1 MRAIDPIAS
10 WVPPWASARLPSSA
24 GTAGEVSLPEPEAGQ
39 QAPAAAAAATAAV
52 ATRAAP
58 TLVAGTGAAPTG
70 AAAQLPRSWFHE
82 HFDGL
87 WRLVARLGV
96 PRHSVDDV
104 VQEVFITASRRYA
117 DIQPGQERRFLIGT
131 AVRVSANY
139 RTRACV
145 RRELAQGDWLE
156 QAASAAPSAEQLL
169 IQKRAREQLEQALE
183 CLPEQ
188 QRSVF
193 VLYELEGF
201 SVAEIAELLGIPS
214 GTAASRL
221 GRARARFSE
230 VVAHQSR
237 AELPQESS

>member
-1 MRAIDPIAS
+1 VASSVATEAERERAEEQA
-10 WVPPWASARLPSSA
+10 
-24 GTAGEVSLPEPEAGQ
+24 EP
-39 QAPAAAAAATAAV
+39 PAAAPRRQGEA
-52 ATRAAP
+52 
-58 TLVAGTGAAPTG
+58 LAGH
-70 AAAQLPRSWFHE
+70 LPRQWFHD
-82 HFDGL
+82 HFDQL

-104 VQEVFITASRRYA
+104 VQEVFITASRRHA

-139 RTRACV
+139 RARASV
-145 RRELAQGDWLE
+145 RYEVAHGEWLE
-156 QAASAAPSAEQLL
+156 HAPSSAPSAEQLL
-169 IQKRAREQLEQALE
+169 IQKRARERLEQALD

-201 SVAEIAELLGIPS
+201 SVAEIAELLEVPS

-230 VVAHQSR
+230 VVARQARDPS
-237 AELPQESS
+237 LQESS

>member
-1 MRAIDPIAS
+1 MSIFDPDAGG
-10 WVPPWASARLPSSA
+10 VPPWVAPPLLSSSGKRVSMPDSDLEQELELDVLPA
-24 GTAGEVSLPEPEAGQ
+24 EHFQEQEP
-39 QAPAAAAAATAAV
+39 APAQSALPAA
-52 ATRAAP
+52 
-58 TLVAGTGAAPTG
+58 G
-70 AAAQLPRSWFHE
+70 QLPRRWFDE
-82 HFDGL
+82 HFASL

-117 DIQPGQERRFLIGT
+117 DIRSGQERRFLIGT

-145 RRELAQGDWLE
+145 RHEVAQGDWLD
-156 QAASAAPSAEQLL
+156 QACSSTPSADLLL
-169 IQKRAREQLEQALE
+169 IEKRAREQLEQALDG
-183 CLPEQ
+183 LPEP

-201 SVAEIAELLGIPS
+201 SVAEIAELLDLPS

-221 GRARARFSE
+221 GRARARFSQL
-230 VVAHQSR
+230 VAGWARSEA
-237 AELPQESS
+237 AEKESS

>member
-1 MRAIDPIAS
+1 MSTFDPDAG
-10 WVPPWASARLPSSA
+10 WVPPWGGPARAPPSGRPMPEQPRKPESAQDVPRPVA
-24 GTAGEVSLPEPEAGQ
+24 ITEPEL
-39 QAPAAAAAATAAV
+39 AAA
-52 ATRAAP
+52 P
-58 TLVAGTGAAPTG
+58 VAG
-70 AAAQLPRSWFHE
+70 QLPRRWFDE
-82 HFDGL
+82 HFDSL

-104 VQEVFITASRRYA
+104 VQEVFITASRRHA
-117 DIQPGQERRFLIGT
+117 DIRAGQERRFLIGT

-145 RRELAQGDWLE
+145 RHEVAQGDWLE
-156 QAASAAPSAEQLL
+156 HACSATPSAEQLL
-169 IQKRAREQLEQALE
+169 IEKRQREQLEQALE
-183 CLPEQ
+183 HLPEQ

-201 SVAEIAELLGIPS
+201 SVAEIADLLALPS

-230 VVAHQSR
+230 VVARWSLDT
-237 AELPQESS
+237 AAANKAAVEEST

>member
-1 MRAIDPIAS
+1 MSIFDPDAGGVPS
-10 WVPPWASARLPSSA
+10 WVAPPLLSSSGKRVSMPESELEQELDVLPA
-24 GTAGEVSLPEPEAGQ
+24 EHFQEQEP
-39 QAPAAAAAATAAV
+39 APAQSALPAA
-52 ATRAAP
+52 
-58 TLVAGTGAAPTG
+58 G
-70 AAAQLPRSWFHE
+70 QLPRRWFDE
-82 HFDGL
+82 HFASL

-117 DIQPGQERRFLIGT
+117 DIRSGQERRFLIGT

-145 RRELAQGDWLE
+145 RHEVAQGDWLD
-156 QAASAAPSAEQLL
+156 QVCSSTPSAEQLL
-169 IQKRAREQLEQALE
+169 IEKRAREQLEQALD

-201 SVAEIAELLGIPS
+201 SVAEIAELLDVPS

-221 GRARARFSE
+221 GRARARFSQ
-230 VVAHQSR
+230 VVEHWSR
-237 AELPQESS
+237 GEAAQKESS

>member
-1 MRAIDPIAS
+1 MSAFDPDAG
-10 WVPPWASARLPSSA
+10 WVPPWVPRAGLSP
-24 GTAGEVSLPEPEAGQ
+24 GTAVSMPEPQ
-39 QAPAAAAAATAAV
+39 QERDVLQPADVQETEGPEPVPACGAPPV
-52 ATRAAP
+52 
-58 TLVAGTGAAPTG
+58 GG
-70 AAAQLPRSWFHE
+70 QLPRRWFDE
-82 HFDGL
+82 HFDRL
-87 WRLVARLGV
+87 WRLVSRLGV

-104 VQEVFITASRRYA
+104 VQEVFITASRRHA
-117 DIQPGQERRFLIGT
+117 DIRAGQERRFLIGT

-145 RRELAQGDWLE
+145 RHEVAEGDWLD
-156 QAASAAPSAEQLL
+156 QACSSAPSAEQLL
-169 IQKRAREQLEQALE
+169 IEKRAREQLEQALD

-201 SVAEIAELLGIPS
+201 SVAEIAELLDVPS

-230 VVAHQSR
+230 VVARWSR
-237 AELPQESS
+237 GEAAQKESS